1 MGVDGIIAVAAG
13 AGCHTGDQSPF
24 ALVGEIREWW
34 DGLLLLAGCIANGRG
49 ILAAEAMG
57 ADFAYLRSPFLPSSE
72 ATTPPGLKTM
82 LVNRHAQDVPV
93 TSCFPGVQA
102 SFLRPPLTHTRPHPD
117 TPVPA
122 NHPRPTHPHHTPQ
135 NP

>member
-57 ADFAYLRSPFLPSSE
+57 ADFAYIGSPFLGSS
-72 ATTPPGLKTM
+72 AANTQPGLRSEGHTSELQSLM
-82 LVNRHAQDVPV
+82 RTSYADLCVNKKNKHGRQKV
-93 TSCFPGVQA
+93 
-102 SFLRPPLTHTRPHPD
+102 
-117 TPVPA
+117 
-122 NHPRPTHPHHTPQ
+122 
-135 NP
+135 